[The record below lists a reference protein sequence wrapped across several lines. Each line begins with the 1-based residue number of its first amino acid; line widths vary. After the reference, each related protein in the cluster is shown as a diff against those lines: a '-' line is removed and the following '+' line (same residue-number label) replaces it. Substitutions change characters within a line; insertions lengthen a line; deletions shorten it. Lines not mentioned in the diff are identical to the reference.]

1 MVIVWRGNII
11 IKYPC
16 PGMGLMGAVEEMGRE
31 MYFEMQCLK
40 LDEHNIA
47 MRVRDSTTIN
57 LYTSTIHQCLSSI
70 VQSRDMFSG
79 LEETQT
85 FTVSNT
91 PAFLKAM

>member
-57 LYTSTIHQCLSSI
+57 LYTSTIHSASASI
-70 VQSRDMFSG
+70 VWTREYSWTIRD
-79 LEETQT
+79 LR
-85 FTVSNT
+85 T
-91 PAFLKAM
+91 PILCLGMQV